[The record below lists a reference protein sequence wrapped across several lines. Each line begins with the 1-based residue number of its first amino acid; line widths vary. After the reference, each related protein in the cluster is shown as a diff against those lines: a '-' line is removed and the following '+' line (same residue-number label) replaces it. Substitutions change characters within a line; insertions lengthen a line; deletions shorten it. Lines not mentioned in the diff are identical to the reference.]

1 VLPGELLHR
10 AERAEVVGNPAD
22 IETTFTVSGRAGI
35 FQGATGSGTDSDM
48 NAGDSVMRR
57 FNGTLTLA

>member
-1 VLPGELLHR
+1 L
-10 AERAEVVGNPAD
+10 GNPAD

-57 FNGTLTLA
+57 LNGTLTLA